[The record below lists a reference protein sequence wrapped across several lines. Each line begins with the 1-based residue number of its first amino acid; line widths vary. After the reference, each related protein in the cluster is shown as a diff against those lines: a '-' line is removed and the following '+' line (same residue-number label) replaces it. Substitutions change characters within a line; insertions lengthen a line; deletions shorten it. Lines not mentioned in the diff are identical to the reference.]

1 MILARLFN
9 PFRYVARAAICKITV
24 ALILCA
30 GLAQAAPLKLVAI
43 GDSLTHGYG
52 LSPVDGFVPQLERW
66 LQAQGQ
72 DVTVINMG
80 VSGDTTEGGRA
91 RLDWALGDGADAV
104 IVALGG
110 NDLLRG
116 IDPDRSQANL
126 DAMLGALAAK
136 QIPVLLAGMQAPLNY
151 GPEFKET
158 FDSMYPIVAET
169 HGALLYP
176 SFLDG
181 LVSETG
187 TAAGLMQSDG
197 IHPNATGV
205 GLMVERIGPRVLE
218 LLTKATAPQTQ

>member
-1 MILARLFN
+1 MILARL
-9 PFRYVARAAICKITV
+9 PASMTYVARITICKIAIVLT
-24 ALILCA
+24 LCA

-52 LSPVDGFVPQLERW
+52 LAPEDGFVPQLERW
-66 LQAQGQ
+66 LKAQGR
-72 DVTVINMG
+72 DVAVINMG

-116 IDPDRSQANL
+116 IDPDRSEANL
-126 DAMLGALAAK
+126 DAMLSELAAK
-136 QIPVLLAGMQAPLNY
+136 SIPVLLAGMQAPLNY
-151 GPEFKET
+151 GPEFKEA
-158 FDSMYPIVAET
+158 FDAMYPKLAKAHDAI
-169 HGALLYP
+169 LYP

-181 LVSETG
+181 LVSESG
-187 TAAGLMQSDG
+187 TAADLMQSDG

-205 GLMVERIGPRVLE
+205 RLMVESIGPKVLE
-218 LLTKATAPQTQ
+218 LLDRAK